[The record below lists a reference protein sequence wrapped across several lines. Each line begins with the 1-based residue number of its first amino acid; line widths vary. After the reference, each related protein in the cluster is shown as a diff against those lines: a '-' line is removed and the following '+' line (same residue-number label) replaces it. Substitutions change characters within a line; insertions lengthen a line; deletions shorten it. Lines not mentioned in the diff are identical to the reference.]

1 MPTSTNI
8 TNLKINEL
16 TEAQYD
22 TAVQQ
27 GIIGVNEL
35 SVITDADYAT
45 INDNS
50 TSSLTETWSASK
62 LNTTIGNIETL
73 LAQI

>member
-1 MPTSTNI
+1 MPTSTNVK
-8 TNLKINEL
+8 NLKINEL
-16 TEAQYD
+16 TEAQYN

-27 GIIGVNEL
+27 GIIGAHEL
-35 SVITDADYAT
+35 SILTDADYAT

-62 LNTTIGNIETL
+62 LNTMIGDVETL
-73 LAQI
+73 LSQI